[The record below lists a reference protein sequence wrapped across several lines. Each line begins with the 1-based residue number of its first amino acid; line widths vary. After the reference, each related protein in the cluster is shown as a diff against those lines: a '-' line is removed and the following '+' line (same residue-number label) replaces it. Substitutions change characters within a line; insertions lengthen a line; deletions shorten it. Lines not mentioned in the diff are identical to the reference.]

1 MRDSFGDKMF
11 LGTVHLL
18 LSILLLLSVAPLL
31 NIIAVSLSSSTAIET
46 GRVFLW
52 PVEINFDSYL
62 LLIHG
67 TRITD
72 SLFNSLYL
80 TSVGVLLCMICT
92 ICTAYPLSKSYFI
105 GRRFFS
111 LAFVFSMLFTG
122 GLIPT
127 YMVIKTLGLLD
138 SYFAIWLPSLIS
150 TFNVLIMKSY
160 FENIPKEIEEAAR
173 MDGCGEFRMIV
184 RIMLPL
190 SLPMIATLA
199 LFYGVGFWNAFM
211 SVLIY
216 IHSSEKYTLTVL
228 VQQMIQ
234 SQSLLQEQMQM
245 DSIQQKVPESIKS
258 AAIIVMVLPMLVVY
272 PFVQKYFVK
281 GVMIG
286 SIKG

>member
-1 MRDSFGDKMF
+1 MRDSFGDKIFMR
-11 LGTVHLL
+11 TVHLL
-18 LSILLLLSVAPLL
+18 LTILLLVSVAPLL

-52 PVEINFDSYL
+52 PVEINFDSYF

-72 SLFNSLYL
+72 SLLNSLYL

-92 ICTAYPLSKSYFI
+92 ICTAYPLSKTYFI

-111 LAFVFSMLFTG
+111 LAFVFSMLFSG

-127 YMVIKTLGLLD
+127 YMVVKTLGLLD

-150 TFNVLIMKSY
+150 TFNVLVMKSY
-160 FENIPKEIEEAAR
+160 FENIPKEIEEAGR

-190 SLPMIATLA
+190 SLPVIATLA

-216 IHSSEKYTLTVL
+216 IHTSDKYTLTVL

>member
-173 MDGCGEFRMIV
+173 MDGCGEFRMIA